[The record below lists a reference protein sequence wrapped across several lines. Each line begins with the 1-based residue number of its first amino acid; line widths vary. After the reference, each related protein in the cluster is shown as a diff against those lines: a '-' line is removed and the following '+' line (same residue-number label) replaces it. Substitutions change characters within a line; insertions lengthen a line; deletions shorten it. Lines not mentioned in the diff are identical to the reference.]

1 VIREGRNLTHE
12 TAIPWH
18 GEVITEGMQSTL
30 RSLQERSILAPFYLA
45 GGTGLA
51 LRLGHRRSRDLDFFR
66 AGPLDERALLGQV
79 QGLGGFSLTAIAPRT
94 LHAVIEDTKVSF
106 LEYSYPLLFPGDRFL
121 GVVVADSRDIAC
133 MKLSAIASRGTK
145 RDFVDVWAAAQPAG
159 LPHLLELFQQK
170 FAQAA
175 YNLVHVLKS
184 LTYFEDADREPKPD
198 MLRPLSWDEVKQFF
212 LREAPRLL

>member
-1 VIREGRNLTHE
+1 MTHE

-18 GEVITEGMQSTL
+18 GEVITEAMESTL
-30 RSLQERSILAPFYLA
+30 RSLQERSILAPFYLV

-66 AGPLDERALLGQV
+66 ASPLDERALLSEV
-79 QGLGGFSLTAIAPRT
+79 QSLDGFSLTAVAPTT
-94 LHAVIEDTKVSF
+94 LHAVVQGTRVSF

-133 MKLSAIASRGTK
+133 MKLSAVASRGSK
-145 RDFVDVWAAAQPAG
+145 RDFVDVWAAAQQHG
-159 LPHLLELFQQK
+159 LPHLVELFQQK
-170 FAQAA
+170 YAQAA

-184 LTYFEDADREPKPD
+184 LTYFEDADKDPMPD
-198 MLRPLSWDEVKQFF
+198 MLLSLPWDEVREFF
-212 LREAPRLL
+212 LAQSPRLL